1 MLGAHQMMDDVRAR
15 SSTARVTE
23 PLLTNVAHY
32 DGGGVADSAVPAA
45 MRSESLRR
53 DVIVIVLLSELQIAY
68 ARGDSAELA
77 VRNRLRFQLF
87 KAIQLKMNKI
97 VVVTDNRPG
106 ERDGDIKSMRHSFA
120 ELAIAKYTCREILPD
135 FRDDQTA
142 RPASGWAG

>member
-15 SSTARVTE
+15 SSTARITE
-23 PLLTNVAHY
+23 PLLTNVAHD

-45 MRSESLRR
+45 MRSESLGR

-68 ARGDSAELA
+68 AGGDSAELA

-87 KAIQLKMNKI
+87 KAIQLKINKF

-106 ERDGDIKSMRHSFA
+106 ERDGDNK
-120 ELAIAKYTCREILPD
+120 
-135 FRDDQTA
+135 
-142 RPASGWAG
+142 